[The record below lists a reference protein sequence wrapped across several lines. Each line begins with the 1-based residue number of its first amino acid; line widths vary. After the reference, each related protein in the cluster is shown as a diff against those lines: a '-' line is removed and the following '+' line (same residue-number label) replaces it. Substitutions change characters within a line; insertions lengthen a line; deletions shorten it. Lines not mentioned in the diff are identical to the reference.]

1 MRGDGLGKFRR
12 EQRMLARVRRV
23 AWRLEQ
29 AEKKRNWALASA
41 RAGGVSV
48 RKAAEAAGLSP
59 TRVHQLTKDV
69 SAQMLEA
76 LLAELRAVG
85 WPAPEDPDGSADEEL
100 SGRADVAG
108 RLVDEVGWIRQCA
121 EWIDHLERE
130 SYPLVVNLRPEADFP
145 DRHPVV
151 VDLPRVAAVLRR
163 IAYDVDE
170 LARAR
175 STEDLDRAHTRHDPQ
190 AERRRRLA
198 EPDLTFA
205 EFCARTG
212 TPSQSIRQGAD
223 AWTGYQAERRHRG
236 ETDEDPCT
244 AYNPFRDAM
253 P

>member
-1 MRGDGLGKFRR
+1 MFHRK
-12 EQRMLARVRRV
+12 QRMLARVRRA

-29 AEKKRNWALASA
+29 AEKERDWALASA

-59 TRVHQLTKDV
+59 TRVHQLTKDA
-69 SAQMLEA
+69 SAQVLGAM
-76 LLAELRAVG
+76 LAELRAAG
-85 WPAPEDPDGSADEEL
+85 WPAPEDPDGSGDEEL
-100 SGRADVAG
+100 SEREDVVG

-121 EWIDHLERE
+121 EWVDHLERE
-130 SYPLVVNLRPEADFP
+130 SYPPVVNLRPKADFP
-145 DRHPVV
+145 DRHPVM

-163 IAYDVDE
+163 IAYDIDE

-175 STEDLDRAHTRHDPQ
+175 SIEDLDRARTRDDPR

-198 EPDLTFA
+198 EPDMTFA
-205 EFCARTG
+205 GFCARTE

-223 AWTGYQAERRHRG
+223 AWTAYQAERRHRG
-236 ETDEDPCT
+236 ETDEDPYT
-244 AYNPFRDAM
+244 AHNPFRDAR